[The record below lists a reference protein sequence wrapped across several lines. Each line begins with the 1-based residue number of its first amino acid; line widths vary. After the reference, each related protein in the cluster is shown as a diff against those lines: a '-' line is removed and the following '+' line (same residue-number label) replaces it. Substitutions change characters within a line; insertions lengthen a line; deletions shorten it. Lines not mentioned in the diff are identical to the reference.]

1 MRLVEDSPSV
11 LSVRRKVVRHSAVD
25 LEVTAYFKDL
35 VEDAIHRLS
44 YLLVGYDIDVVED
57 AHRLLE
63 LLDLYRIRVQGVV
76 ELDSFWLDL
85 VEALVRRETGK

>member
-57 AHRLLE
+57 ARRLPE
-63 LLDLYRIRVQGVV
+63 LVDMYRVRVQ
-76 ELDSFWLDL
+76 
-85 VEALVRRETGK
+85 